1 MPNALEWLANAHKE
15 TNAMT
20 LSSVALDDKY
30 TLQSG
35 RVYIT
40 GTQALVRLPIMQH
53 LRDRAAGVIS
63 GCYISGYR
71 GSPLGGFD
79 QQLWAADKHLKAHNI
94 VFQPGVNEDL
104 AATACWGTQQAH
116 FDGDNKYDGVYA
128 IWYGKGPGVDRT
140 GDAFRHGNLAGSAA
154 LGGVICLMGDDH
166 TCESSTT
173 AHQSEFAMVDA
184 MMPILNPAGVQE
196 LLDYGLY
203 GWALSRY
210 SGCWVGLKC
219 MKDTI
224 DASASVNVDAERV
237 RIVVPS
243 GFKMPD
249 GGLNIRWPD
258 APLDQEARLHTYKLE
273 AAKAFALANKLDQVV
288 MDSPN
293 AKLGI
298 ATCGKSYMDVRQ
310 ALQYLGIDDT
320 EAARL
325 GLRIYK
331 IGMTWP
337 LEPTGAAKFAE
348 GLEKI
353 IVVEEKRGLIEPQLK
368 EILYGKAGAPE
379 VVGKRDEVGKILF
392 RSNAALDPNEIAV
405 AIGRRLL
412 ARVSDAQLAACVAE
426 QERLEARVAEKPAM
440 DRTPYFC
447 SGCPHNTG
455 TQVPEGSRALAGI
468 GCHFMAQWMDRST
481 AGYTQMGGEG
491 ASWVGE
497 APFVKTPHM
506 FQNIGDGTYYHSGL
520 LAVRAAA
527 ASGVNVTYKILYND
541 AVAMTG
547 GQHVDGPLTVPQI
560 TIQVHGEGAKK
571 IAVVTDEP
579 EKYPP
584 SVEWAPGVTIHH
596 RDDYDQVQREFRE
609 IPGMSV
615 IIYDQTCA
623 AEKRRRRKRNQY
635 PDPAKRAF
643 INDLVCEGC
652 GDCGVKSNCVSV
664 LPLETEFGR
673 KRAIDQS
680 SCNKDFSCVKGFC
693 PSFVTV
699 HGGGVR
705 KGRNSAAGQNVET
718 LFAAVPEPQMPK
730 LDQPYGIMV
739 TGVGGTGVVTIGA
752 IVGMAAHLE
761 NKGFGALDM
770 AGLAQKGGAVW
781 SHLQIAASP
790 ADIKTVRLGSGGAK
804 LVLGCD
810 FVVSA
815 SQKTMDATREGT
827 RMVVNTHQ
835 QMTGEFTRNANIQ
848 FPGQSLKRTIT
859 KGVGE
864 GNAEFVEATRIAT
877 ALIGD
882 SIATNL
888 FMLGFAFQKGLVPV
902 SSEAINKAIELN
914 GAAVKMNQAAF
925 LWGRRAAVDLAAV
938 ERLIAPKADAAQPAE
953 NSRTLEETVARR
965 VEFLTGYQDAAYAAK
980 YRNLVERVKQAES
993 SRAKGLSGLSEAVA
1007 RYYFKL
1013 LAYKDEYEVAR
1024 LYADPAFMQ
1033 KIKTQ
1038 FEGDYKLHFHLA
1050 PPLLAKRDPGT
1061 GELRKAEYGTWVFTA
1076 FRLLAKLRRLR
1087 GTALDVF
1094 GYTQERRMERQLI
1107 GEYEVTINELIGK
1120 LNSDNHALAAKI
1132 ASIPEEIRG
1141 YGHVKERNLGI
1152 AKARQA
1158 DLLAAFRSP
1167 EAVRTAA

>member
-1 MPNALEWLANAHKE
+1 
-15 TNAMT
+15 MT

-35 RVYIT
+35 RVFIT

-53 LRDRAAGVIS
+53 LRDRAAGITS

-71 GSPLGGFD
+71 GSPLGGYD
-79 QQLWAADKHLKAHNI
+79 QQLWAAGKHLTAHNI

-140 GDAFRHGNLAGSAA
+140 GDAFRHGNLAGSAP

-224 DASASVNVDAERV
+224 DASASVNVDPERV
-237 RIVVPS
+237 RIVVPTD
-243 GFKMPD
+243 FKMPE

-258 APLDQEARLHTYKLE
+258 APLDQEERLHTYKLE

-310 ALQYLGIDDT
+310 ALQYLGIDDA

-337 LEPTGAAKFAE
+337 IEPTGAAKFAE
-348 GLEKI
+348 GLQKI

-368 EILYGKAGAPE
+368 EVLYGKDSAPE

-455 TQVPEGSRALAGI
+455 TRVPEGSRALAGI

-497 APFVKTPHM
+497 APFVKTSHM

-547 GQHVDGPLTVPQI
+547 GQPVDGPLTVPQI
-560 TIQVHGEGAKK
+560 TLQVHGEGAKK

-579 EKYPP
+579 EKYP
-584 SVEWAPGVTIHH
+584 SDVEWAPGVTIHH

-609 IPGMSV
+609 IPGLSV

-664 LPLETEFGR
+664 SPLETEFGR
-673 KRAIDQS
+673 KRMIDQS

-705 KGRNSAAGQNVET
+705 KGRSSPAGQNVET

-781 SHLQIAASP
+781 SHLQIAAKP
-790 ADIKTVRLGSGGAK
+790 EDIRTVRLGAGGAK

-815 SQKTMDATREGT
+815 SQKTMDTTREGT

-864 GNAEFVEATRIAT
+864 ANAEFVDATRIAT
-877 ALIGD
+877 ALMGD

-888 FMLGFAFQKGLVPV
+888 FMLGYALQKGLVPI

-914 GAAVKMNQAAF
+914 GTAVKMNQAAF
-925 LWGRRAAVDLAAV
+925 LWGRRAAVDLAAI
-938 ERLIAPKADAAQPAE
+938 ERLIAPKAEIAATTKISA
-953 NSRTLEETVARR
+953 TLEETVARR
-965 VEFLTGYQDAAYAAK
+965 VEFLTGYQNAAYAEK
-980 YRNLVERVKQAES
+980 YRNLVERVRQAEAT
-993 SRAKGLSGLSEAVA
+993 RTKGRTGLSEAVA

-1033 KIKTQ
+1033 KIKSQ

-1050 PPLLAKRDPGT
+1050 PPLLAKRDPVT

-1076 FRLLAKLRRLR
+1076 FKLLAKLRGLR
-1087 GTALDVF
+1087 GTAFDIF

-1107 GEYEVTINELIGK
+1107 GEYEATIEELVGK
-1120 LNSDNHALAAKI
+1120 LSSDNHALAVKI

-1152 AKARQA
+1152 AKAKQA

-1167 EAVRTAA
+1167 ETVRSAA

>member
-1 MPNALEWLANAHKE
+1 
-15 TNAMT
+15 MT

-35 RVYIT
+35 RVFIT

-53 LRDRAAGVIS
+53 LRDRAAGITS

-79 QQLWAADKHLKAHNI
+79 QQLWAAGKHLAAHNI

-140 GDAFRHGNLAGSAA
+140 GDAFRHGNLAGSAS

-224 DASASVNVDAERV
+224 DASASVNVDPGRV
-237 RIVVPS
+237 RIVVPTD
-243 GFKMPD
+243 FKMPA

-258 APLDQEARLHTYKLE
+258 APLEQEARLHTYKLE
-273 AAKAFALANKLDQVV
+273 AAKAFALANNLDRIVL
-288 MDSPN
+288 DSPQ

-310 ALQYLGIDDT
+310 ALQYLGIDDA

-337 LEPTGAAKFAE
+337 LEPVNASKFAE

-368 EILYGKAGAPE
+368 EVLYGKAGAPE
-379 VVGKRDEVGKILF
+379 VIGKRDEVGKILF

-412 ARVSDAQLAACVAE
+412 ARVSDARLAACVAE

-455 TQVPEGSRALAGI
+455 TRVPEGSRALAGI
-468 GCHFMAQWMDRST
+468 GCHFMAQFMDRNT
-481 AGYTQMGGEG
+481 AGFTQMGGEG

-497 APFVKTPHM
+497 APFVKTKHV

-560 TIQVHGEGAKK
+560 TLQVYGEGAKK

-579 EKYPP
+579 EKYP
-584 SVEWAPGVTIHH
+584 STEEWAPGVTIHH
-596 RDDYDQVQREFRE
+596 RDDYDEVQREFRE

-680 SCNKDFSCVKGFC
+680 SCNKDYSCVNGFC

-705 KGRNSAAGQNVET
+705 KGKSSPAGQNVET
-718 LFAAVPEPQMPK
+718 LFAVVPEPPLPK

-761 NKGFGALDM
+761 HKGFGALDM

-781 SHLQIAASP
+781 SHLQISAKP
-790 ADIKTVRLGSGGAK
+790 EDIKTVRLGSGGAS

-815 SQKTMDATREGT
+815 SQKTMDTTREGT

-848 FPGQSLKRTIT
+848 FPAQSLRRTIT
-859 KGVGE
+859 NGVGDS
-864 GNAEFVEATRIAT
+864 NAEFVDATRIAT
-877 ALIGD
+877 ALMGD

-888 FMLGFAFQKGLVPV
+888 FMLGFAFQRGLVPV

-925 LWGRRAAVDLAAV
+925 LWGRRAAVDPAAI
-938 ERLIAPKADAAQPAE
+938 ERLIAPKPEVAPAMKM
-953 NSRTLEETVARR
+953 SLTLEEIVARR
-965 VEFLTGYQDAAYAAK
+965 VEFLTGYQNAAYADK
-980 YRNLVERVKQAES
+980 YRTLVDRVKQAES
-993 SRAKGLSGLSEAVA
+993 SRAKGLGGLSEAVA
-1007 RYYFKL
+1007 RYFFKL

-1033 KIKTQ
+1033 KIRSQ

-1050 PPLLAKRDPGT
+1050 PPLLAKRDRTT
-1061 GELRKAEYGTWVFTA
+1061 GELRKSEYGTWVFTA
-1076 FRLLAKLRRLR
+1076 FKLLAKLRGLR
-1087 GTALDVF
+1087 GTPFDVF
-1094 GYTQERRMERQLI
+1094 GYTRERQTERRLI
-1107 GEYEVTINELIGK
+1107 GEYEATVEELIGK
-1120 LNSDNHALAAKI
+1120 LNLDNHALAVKV

-1141 YGHVKERNLGI
+1141 YGHIKERSLAL
-1152 AKARQA
+1152 AKARQVE
-1158 DLLAAFRSP
+1158 LMAAFRSP
-1167 EAVRTAA
+1167 QAERSAA

>member
-1 MPNALEWLANAHKE
+1 
-15 TNAMT
+15 
-20 LSSVALDDKY
+20 
-30 TLQSG
+30 
-35 RVYIT
+35 
-40 GTQALVRLPIMQH
+40 
-53 LRDRAAGVIS
+53 
-63 GCYISGYR
+63 
-71 GSPLGGFD
+71 
-79 QQLWAADKHLKAHNI
+79 
-94 VFQPGVNEDL
+94 
-104 AATACWGTQQAH
+104 
-116 FDGDNKYDGVYA
+116 
-128 IWYGKGPGVDRT
+128 
-140 GDAFRHGNLAGSAA
+140 
-154 LGGVICLMGDDH
+154 
-166 TCESSTT
+166 
-173 AHQSEFAMVDA
+173 
-184 MMPILNPAGVQE
+184 
-196 LLDYGLY
+196 
-203 GWALSRY
+203 
-210 SGCWVGLKC
+210 
-219 MKDTI
+219 
-224 DASASVNVDAERV
+224 
-237 RIVVPS
+237 
-243 GFKMPD
+243 
-249 GGLNIRWPD
+249 
-258 APLDQEARLHTYKLE
+258 
-273 AAKAFALANKLDQVV
+273 
-288 MDSPN
+288 
-293 AKLGI
+293 
-298 ATCGKSYMDVRQ
+298 
-310 ALQYLGIDDT
+310 
-320 EAARL
+320 
-325 GLRIYK
+325 
-331 IGMTWP
+331 
-337 LEPTGAAKFAE
+337 
-348 GLEKI
+348 
-353 IVVEEKRGLIEPQLK
+353 
-368 EILYGKAGAPE
+368 
-379 VVGKRDEVGKILF
+379 
-392 RSNAALDPNEIAV
+392 
-405 AIGRRLL
+405 
-412 ARVSDAQLAACVAE
+412 
-426 QERLEARVAEKPAM
+426 
-440 DRTPYFC
+440 
-447 SGCPHNTG
+447 
-455 TQVPEGSRALAGI
+455 
-468 GCHFMAQWMDRST
+468 MAQWMDRST

-497 APFVKTPHM
+497 APFVKTSHM

-560 TIQVHGEGAKK
+560 TLQVHGEGAKK

-579 EKYPP
+579 EKYP
-584 SVEWAPGVTIHH
+584 STVEWAPGVTIHH

-673 KRAIDQS
+673 KRTIDQS
-680 SCNKDFSCVKGFC
+680 ACNKDFSCVTGFC

-705 KGRNSAAGQNVET
+705 KGKSSPAGQNVET

-781 SHLQIAASP
+781 SHLQIAAKP
-790 ADIKTVRLGSGGAK
+790 EDIRTVRLGSGGAR

-864 GNAEFVEATRIAT
+864 SNAEFVDATRIAT
-877 ALIGD
+877 ALMGD

-888 FMLGFAFQKGLVPV
+888 FMLGYALQKGLVPV

-925 LWGRRAAVDLAAV
+925 LWGRRAAVDLAAI
-938 ERLIAPKADAAQPAE
+938 ERLIAPKADVVPAME
-953 NSRTLEETVARR
+953 IARTLEDTVARR
-965 VEFLTGYQDAAYAAK
+965 VEFLTGYQDAAYAEK
-980 YRNLVERVKQAES
+980 YRSLVERVKQVES
-993 SRAKGLSGLSEAVA
+993 SRTKGLSGLSEAVA

-1033 KIKTQ
+1033 KIKSQ

-1061 GELRKAEYGTWVFTA
+1061 GELRKAEYGAWVFMA
-1076 FRLLAKLRRLR
+1076 FRLLANCAACAAPHSTFSAIRRS
-1087 GTALDVF
+1087 GAW
-1094 GYTQERRMERQLI
+1094 
-1107 GEYEVTINELIGK
+1107 N
-1120 LNSDNHALAAKI
+1120 
-1132 ASIPEEIRG
+1132 AS
-1141 YGHVKERNLGI
+1141 
-1152 AKARQA
+1152 
-1158 DLLAAFRSP
+1158 
-1167 EAVRTAA
+1167 

>member
-1 MPNALEWLANAHKE
+1 
-15 TNAMT
+15 MT
-20 LSSVALDDKY
+20 LSHVALDDKY

-53 LRDRAAGVIS
+53 LRDRAAGITT

-79 QQLWAADKHLKAHNI
+79 QQLWAAGKHLTAHNI

-224 DASASVNVDAERV
+224 DASASVNVDPRRV
-237 RIVVPS
+237 SIVVPTD
-243 GFKMPD
+243 FKMPQ

-288 MDSPN
+288 VDSPN

-310 ALQYLGIDDT
+310 ALQYLGIDDA

-337 LEPTGAAKFAE
+337 LESSGAAKFAE
-348 GLEKI
+348 GLDKI

-368 EILYGKAGAPE
+368 EVLYGKDGAPE

-392 RSNAALDPNEIAV
+392 QSNAALDPNEIAI

-412 ARVSDAQLAACVAE
+412 AHVSDAQLAARVAE

-455 TQVPEGSRALAGI
+455 TRVPEGSRALAGI

-547 GQHVDGPLTVPQI
+547 GQPVDGPLTVPQI
-560 TIQVHGEGAKK
+560 TLQVHGEGAKK

-579 EKYPP
+579 EKYP
-584 SVEWAPGVTIHH
+584 STVEWAPGVTIHH

-643 INDLVCEGC
+643 INELVCEGC

-673 KRAIDQS
+673 KRSIDQS
-680 SCNKDFSCVKGFC
+680 ACNKDFSCVKGFC

-705 KGRNSAAGQNVET
+705 KGRSSPAGQNVET

-781 SHLQIAASP
+781 SHLQIAAKP
-790 ADIKTVRLGSGGAK
+790 EDIRTVRLGSGGAK

-815 SQKTMDATREGT
+815 SQKTMDTTREGT

-835 QMTGEFTRNANIQ
+835 QMTGEFTRNTNIQ

-864 GNAEFVEATRIAT
+864 ANAEFVEATRIAT
-877 ALIGD
+877 ALTGD

-888 FMLGFAFQKGLVPV
+888 YMLGYAFQNGLVPV
-902 SSEAINKAIELN
+902 SSDAINKAIELN

-925 LWGRRAAVDLAAV
+925 LWGRRAAVDLAAL
-938 ERLIAPKADAAQPAE
+938 ERLIAPKADAAPAME
-953 NSRTLEETVARR
+953 ISRTLEETVARR
-965 VEFLTGYQDAAYAAK
+965 VNFLTGYQNAAYAEK
-980 YRNLVERVKQAES
+980 YRELVEKVKQAEA
-993 SRAKGLSGLSEAVA
+993 SRTKGLTGLAEAAA

-1013 LAYKDEYEVAR
+1013 LSYKDEYEVAR

-1033 KIKTQ
+1033 KIQSQ

-1050 PPLLAKRDPGT
+1050 PPLLAKRDPVT

-1076 FRLLAKLRRLR
+1076 FKLLSKLRGLR
-1087 GTALDVF
+1087 GTAFDVF
-1094 GYTQERRMERQLI
+1094 GYTQERRMERRLI
-1107 GEYEVTINELIGK
+1107 GEYEATIAELIGK
-1120 LNSDNHALAAKI
+1120 LSSDNHALAVKI

-1141 YGHVKERNLGI
+1141 YGHVKERNLGV

>member
-1 MPNALEWLANAHKE
+1 
-15 TNAMT
+15 MT

-53 LRDRAAGVIS
+53 LRDRAAGITS

-79 QQLWAADKHLKAHNI
+79 QQLWAAGKHLTAHNI

-140 GDAFRHGNLAGSAA
+140 GDAFRHGNLAGSAS

-224 DASASVNVDAERV
+224 DASASVNVDAQRV

-243 GFKMPD
+243 SFKMPE

-258 APLDQEARLHTYKLE
+258 APLEQEARLHTYKLE
-273 AAKAFALANKLDQVV
+273 AAKAFALANKLDQIV

-310 ALQYLGIDDT
+310 ALQYLGIDDA

-337 LEPTGAAKFAE
+337 LEPSGAAKFAE
-348 GLEKI
+348 GLDKI

-368 EILYGKAGAPE
+368 EILYGKTGAPE

-468 GCHFMAQWMDRST
+468 GCHFMAQFMDRST

-491 ASWVGE
+491 ASWIGE
-497 APFVKTPHM
+497 APFVKTSHM

-560 TIQVHGEGAKK
+560 TLQVHGEGAKK

-579 EKYPP
+579 EKYP
-584 SVEWAPGVTIHH
+584 SDVEWAPGVTIHH

-609 IPGMSV
+609 ITGMSV

-705 KGRNSAAGQNVET
+705 KGRSSPAGQKVET

-781 SHLQIAASP
+781 SHLQIAAKP
-790 ADIKTVRLGSGGAK
+790 EDIRTVRLGAGGAK

-815 SQKTMDATREGT
+815 SQKTMDTTREGT

-888 FMLGFAFQKGLVPV
+888 FMLGYAFQKGLVPV
-902 SSEAINKAIELN
+902 SSEAINKAIDLN

-938 ERLIAPKADAAQPAE
+938 ERLIAPKADVAATAE
-953 NSRTLEETVARR
+953 ISHTLEETVARR
-965 VEFLTGYQDAAYAAK
+965 VAFLTGYQDAAYAEK
-980 YRNLVERVKQAES
+980 YRSLVERVKQSEAL
-993 SRAKGLSGLSEAVA
+993 RTKGLTGLSEAVA

-1033 KIKTQ
+1033 KIKSQ

-1076 FRLLAKLRRLR
+1076 FKLMAKLRGLR
-1087 GTALDVF
+1087 GTGFDVF
-1094 GYTQERRMERQLI
+1094 GYTQERRRERQLI
-1107 GEYEVTINELIGK
+1107 GEYEATIDELVGK
-1120 LNSDNHALAAKI
+1120 LSSDNHALAVKI

-1152 AKARQA
+1152 AKAKRA
-1158 DLLAAFRSP
+1158 DLLAAFHSP
-1167 EAVRTAA
+1167 EAVRSAA

>member
-1 MPNALEWLANAHKE
+1 
-15 TNAMT
+15 MT
-20 LSSVALDDKY
+20 LSHVALDDKY

-35 RVYIT
+35 RVYLT

-53 LRDRAAGVIS
+53 LRDRAAGITT

-79 QQLWAADKHLKAHNI
+79 QQLWAAGKHLTAHNI

-224 DASASVNVDAERV
+224 DASASVNVDPRRV
-237 RIVVPS
+237 SIVVPTD
-243 GFKMPD
+243 FKMPQ

-258 APLDQEARLHTYKLE
+258 AALDQEARLHTYKLE

-288 MDSPN
+288 VDSPH

-310 ALQYLGIDDT
+310 ALQYLGIDDV

-337 LEPTGAAKFAE
+337 LESSGAVKFAE
-348 GLEKI
+348 GLDKI

-368 EILYGKAGAPE
+368 EVLYGKEGAPE

-392 RSNAALDPNEIAV
+392 QSNAALDPNEIAI

-412 ARVSDAQLAACVAE
+412 AQVSDAQLAARVAE

-455 TQVPEGSRALAGI
+455 TRVPEGSRALAGI
-468 GCHFMAQWMDRST
+468 GCHFMAQSMDRST

-497 APFVKTPHM
+497 APFVKTSHM

-560 TIQVHGEGAKK
+560 TLQVHGEGAKK

-579 EKYPP
+579 EKYP
-584 SVEWAPGVTIHH
+584 STVEWAPGVTIHH

-643 INDLVCEGC
+643 INELVCEGC

-673 KRAIDQS
+673 KRTIDQS
-680 SCNKDFSCVKGFC
+680 ACNKDFSCVKGFC

-705 KGRNSAAGQNVET
+705 KGRSSPAGQNVET
-718 LFAAVPEPQMPK
+718 LFAAVPEPQLPK

-781 SHLQIAASP
+781 SHLQIAERP
-790 ADIKTVRLGSGGAK
+790 EDIKTVRLGSGGAK

-815 SQKTMDATREGT
+815 SQKTMDTTREGT

-835 QMTGEFTRNANIQ
+835 QMTGDFTRNTNIQ
-848 FPGQSLKRTIT
+848 FPAQSLKRTIT

-864 GNAEFVEATRIAT
+864 ANAEFVEATRIAT
-877 ALIGD
+877 ALTGD

-888 FMLGFAFQKGLVPV
+888 FMLGYAFQKGLVPV
-902 SSEAINKAIELN
+902 SSDAINKAIELN

-925 LWGRRAAVDLAAV
+925 LWGRRAAVDLAAL
-938 ERLIAPKADAAQPAE
+938 ERLIAPKADAAPAME
-953 NSRTLEETVARR
+953 ISRTLEETVGRR
-965 VEFLTGYQDAAYAAK
+965 VSFLTGYQDATYAEK
-980 YRNLVERVKQAES
+980 YRELVERVKQAEA
-993 SRAKGLSGLSEAVA
+993 SRTKGLTGLADAVA

-1033 KIKTQ
+1033 KIQSQ

-1050 PPLLAKRDPGT
+1050 PPLLSKRDPAT
-1061 GELRKAEYGTWVFTA
+1061 GELRKAEYGPWVFTA
-1076 FRLLAKLRRLR
+1076 FKLLAKLRGLR
-1087 GTALDVF
+1087 GTAFDIF
-1094 GYTQERRMERQLI
+1094 GYTQERRMERRLI
-1107 GEYEVTINELIGK
+1107 DEYEATIAELIGK
-1120 LNSDNHALAAKI
+1120 LSSDNHALAVKI

-1141 YGHVKERNLGI
+1141 YGHIKDRNLGVAN
-1152 AKARQA
+1152 AKRA

>member
-1 MPNALEWLANAHKE
+1 
-15 TNAMT
+15 MT
-20 LSSVALDDKY
+20 LSHVALDDKY

-53 LRDRAAGVIS
+53 LRDRAAGITT

-79 QQLWAADKHLKAHNI
+79 QQLWAAGKHLTAHNI

-224 DASASVNVDAERV
+224 DASASVNVDPRRV
-237 RIVVPS
+237 SIVVPTD
-243 GFKMPD
+243 FKMPQ

-258 APLDQEARLHTYKLE
+258 APLDQEARLHTHKLE

-288 MDSPN
+288 VDSPN

-310 ALQYLGIDDT
+310 ALQYLGIDDA

-337 LEPTGAAKFAE
+337 LESSGAAKFAE
-348 GLEKI
+348 GLDKI

-368 EILYGKAGAPE
+368 EVLYGKDGAPE

-392 RSNAALDPNEIAV
+392 QSNAALDPNEIAI

-412 ARVSDAQLAACVAE
+412 AHVSDAQLAARVAE

-455 TQVPEGSRALAGI
+455 TRVPEGSRALAGI

-497 APFVKTPHM
+497 APFVKTSHM

-560 TIQVHGEGAKK
+560 TLQVHGEGAKK

-579 EKYPP
+579 EKYP
-584 SVEWAPGVTIHH
+584 STVEWAPGVTIHH

-643 INDLVCEGC
+643 INELVCEGC

-673 KRAIDQS
+673 KRTIDQS
-680 SCNKDFSCVKGFC
+680 ACNKDFSCVKGFC

-705 KGRNSAAGQNVET
+705 KGRSSPAGQNVET

-781 SHLQIAASP
+781 SHLQIAAKP
-790 ADIKTVRLGSGGAK
+790 EDIRTVRLGSGGAK

-815 SQKTMDATREGT
+815 SQKTMDTTREGT

-835 QMTGEFTRNANIQ
+835 QMTGEFTRNTNIQ

-864 GNAEFVEATRIAT
+864 ANADFVEATRIAT
-877 ALIGD
+877 ALTGD

-888 FMLGFAFQKGLVPV
+888 YMLGYAFQKGLVPV
-902 SSEAINKAIELN
+902 SSDAINKAIELN

-925 LWGRRAAVDLAAV
+925 LWGRRAAVDLAAI
-938 ERLIAPKADAAQPAE
+938 ERLITPKADGGATTDI
-953 NSRTLEETVARR
+953 SRTLEEIVARR
-965 VEFLTGYQDAAYAAK
+965 VEFLSGYQNAAYAEK

-993 SRAKGLSGLSEAVA
+993 SRTKGLTGLSEAVA

-1033 KIKTQ
+1033 KIKSQ
-1038 FEGDYKLHFHLA
+1038 FEGDYRLHFHLA

-1076 FRLLAKLRRLR
+1076 FKLLAKLRGLR
-1087 GTALDVF
+1087 GTAFDIF
-1094 GYTQERRMERQLI
+1094 GYTQERRMERRLI
-1107 GEYEVTINELIGK
+1107 GEYEATIAELVGK
-1120 LNSDNHALAAKI
+1120 LSSDNHALAVKI

-1141 YGHVKERNLGI
+1141 YGHVKERNLDG
-1152 AKARQA
+1152 AKAKQA

-1167 EAVRTAA
+1167 EAVRSAA

>member
-1 MPNALEWLANAHKE
+1 
-15 TNAMT
+15 MT

-35 RVYIT
+35 RVFIT

-53 LRDRAAGVIS
+53 LRDRAAGITS

-79 QQLWAADKHLKAHNI
+79 QQLWAAGKHLTAHNI

-140 GDAFRHGNLAGSAA
+140 GDAFRHGNLAGSAP
-154 LGGVICLMGDDH
+154 LGGVLCLMGDDH

-224 DASASVNVDAERV
+224 DASASVNVNAERV
-237 RIVVPS
+237 RIVVPTD
-243 GFKMPD
+243 FKMPE

-258 APLDQEARLHTYKLE
+258 APLEQEARLHTYKLE

-310 ALQYLGIDDT
+310 ALQYLGIDET

-337 LEPTGAAKFAE
+337 LEPTGAEKFAE

-368 EILYGKAGAPE
+368 EVLYGKAHAPE
-379 VVGKRDEVGKILF
+379 VIGKHDEVGKILF

-412 ARVSDAQLAACVAE
+412 ARASDAQLAARVAE

-455 TQVPEGSRALAGI
+455 TRVPEGSRALAGI
-468 GCHFMAQWMDRST
+468 GCHFMAQWMDRNT

-497 APFVKTPHM
+497 APFVKTSHM

-560 TIQVHGEGAKK
+560 TLQVYAEGAKK

-579 EKYPP
+579 EKY
-584 SVEWAPGVTIHH
+584 SADVEWAPGVTVHH
-596 RDDYDQVQREFRE
+596 RDDYDQVQRDFRE

-673 KRAIDQS
+673 KRMIDQS
-680 SCNKDFSCVKGFC
+680 ACNKDFSCVKGFC

-705 KGRNSAAGQNVET
+705 KGKSLPAGQNVET

-781 SHLQIAASP
+781 SHLQIAATP
-790 ADIKTVRLGSGGAK
+790 EDIRTVRLGSGGAK

-815 SQKTMDATREGT
+815 SQKTMDTTREGT

-848 FPGQSLKRTIT
+848 FPGQSLMRTIT

-864 GNAEFVEATRIAT
+864 GNAEFVDATRIAT
-877 ALIGD
+877 ALMGD

-888 FMLGFAFQKGLVPV
+888 FMLGYALQKGLVPV
-902 SSEAINKAIELN
+902 SPEAINKAIELN
-914 GAAVKMNQAAF
+914 GTAVKMNQAAF
-925 LWGRRAAVDLAAV
+925 LWGRRAAFDLAAI
-938 ERLIAPKADAAQPAE
+938 ERLIAPKADVAATTE
-953 NSRTLEETVARR
+953 VCRTIEETVARR
-965 VEFLTGYQDAAYAAK
+965 VKFLTGYQNAAYAEK

-993 SRAKGLSGLSEAVA
+993 SRTKGSTGLSEAVA

-1024 LYADPAFMQ
+1024 LYADPVFMQ
-1033 KIKTQ
+1033 KIKSQ

-1050 PPLLAKRDPGT
+1050 PPLLAKRDPDT

-1076 FRLLAKLRRLR
+1076 FKLLAKLRGLR
-1087 GTALDVF
+1087 GSAFDIF

-1107 GEYEVTINELIGK
+1107 VEYEATIEELVGK
-1120 LNSDNHALAAKI
+1120 LNGGNHALAVKI
-1132 ASIPEEIRG
+1132 ASNPEEIRG

-1152 AKARQA
+1152 AKAKQA

-1167 EAVRTAA
+1167 EAVRSAA

>member
-1 MPNALEWLANAHKE
+1 
-15 TNAMT
+15 MT
-20 LSSVALDDKY
+20 LASVTLDDKY

-53 LRDRAAGVIS
+53 LRDRAAGITT

-79 QQLWAADKHLKAHNI
+79 QQLWAASKHLQAHNI

-116 FDGDNKYDGVYA
+116 LDGDNKYDGVYA

-224 DASASVNVDAERV
+224 DASASVNVDPTRV
-237 RIVVPS
+237 RIVVPTD
-243 GFKMPD
+243 FKLPE

-258 APLDQEARLHTYKLE
+258 GALEQEARLHTHKMD
-273 AAKAFALANKLDQVV
+273 AAKAFALANGLDRIV

-293 AKLGI
+293 AKIGI

-310 ALQYLGIDDT
+310 ALQYLGIDDA

-348 GLEKI
+348 GLDKI
-353 IVVEEKRGLIEPQLK
+353 IVVEEKRGLVEPQLK
-368 EILYGKAGAPE
+368 EILYGREGAPE
-379 VVGKRDEVGKILF
+379 VVGKRDELGKILF
-392 RSNAALDPNEIAV
+392 RSNAALDPNEIAI

-412 ARVSDAQLAACVAE
+412 ARVSDQRLAARVAE
-426 QERLEARVAEKPAM
+426 QERLETRAVEKPAM

-455 TQVPEGSRALAGI
+455 TRVPEGSRALAGI

-497 APFVKTPHM
+497 APFVKTPHV

-584 SVEWAPGVTIHH
+584 GTEWAPGVTVHH

-643 INDLVCEGC
+643 INDAVCEGC

-673 KRAIDQS
+673 KRVIDQS
-680 SCNKDFSCVKGFC
+680 ACNKDYSCVKGFC

-705 KGRNSAAGQNVET
+705 KGRSAPAGDKTET
-718 LFAAVPEPQMPK
+718 LFAAVPEPQLPA
-730 LDQPYGIMV
+730 LDQPYGVMV

-761 NKGFGALDM
+761 GKGFGALDM

-781 SHLQIAASP
+781 SHLQIAARP
-790 ADIKTVRLGSGGAK
+790 EDIRTVRLGSGGANV
-804 LVLGCD
+804 VLGCD

-815 SQKTMDATREGT
+815 SQKTMDTAREGT

-835 QMTGEFTRNANIQ
+835 QMTGAFTRDANIQ
-848 FPGQSLKRTIT
+848 FPAQSLKRTIA

-864 GNAEFVEATRIAT
+864 ANAEFIDATRVAT
-877 ALIGD
+877 ALLGD

-888 FMLGFAFQKGLVPV
+888 FMLGFAFQRGLIPV
-902 SSEAINKAIELN
+902 SSEALNKAIELN
-914 GAAVKMNQAAF
+914 GTAIKMNQAAL
-925 LWGRRAAVDLAAV
+925 LWGRRAAVDMAAV
-938 ERLIAPKADAAQPAE
+938 ERLVAPKADAVKTTE
-953 NSRTLEETVARR
+953 ISRTPEETLARR
-965 VEFLTGYQDAAYAAK
+965 VEFLTGYQNAGYAEK
-980 YRNLVERVKQAES
+980 YRRLVEKARQAETS
-993 SRAKGLSGLSEAVA
+993 KAKGLSGFSEAVA

-1024 LYADPAFMQ
+1024 LYTDPAFMQ
-1033 KIKTQ
+1033 KIKSQ
-1038 FEGDYKLHFHLA
+1038 FDGEYKLHFHLA

-1061 GELRKAEYGTWVFTA
+1061 GELRKAEYGSWMMSA
-1076 FRLLAKLRRLR
+1076 FKVLAGLRFLR
-1087 GTALDVF
+1087 GTPLDVF

-1107 GEYEVTINELIGK
+1107 VEYEAIIDELIGK
-1120 LNSDNHALAAKI
+1120 LDNDNHALAVKI
-1132 ASIPEEIRG
+1132 AAIPEEIRG
-1141 YGHVKERNLGI
+1141 YGHIKDRNVGI
-1152 AKARQA
+1152 ARARQA
-1158 DLLAAFRSP
+1158 DLLNALRTP

>member
-1 MPNALEWLANAHKE
+1 
-15 TNAMT
+15 MT
-20 LSSVALDDKY
+20 LSHVALDDKY

-53 LRDRAAGVIS
+53 LRDRAAGITT

-79 QQLWAADKHLKAHNI
+79 QQLWAAGKHLTAHNI

-224 DASASVNVDAERV
+224 DASASVNVDPRRV
-237 RIVVPS
+237 SIVVPTD
-243 GFKMPD
+243 FKMPQ

-288 MDSPN
+288 VDSPN

-310 ALQYLGIDDT
+310 ALQYLGIDDA

-337 LEPTGAAKFAE
+337 LESSGAAKFAE
-348 GLEKI
+348 GLDKI

-368 EILYGKAGAPE
+368 EVLYGKNGAPE

-392 RSNAALDPNEIAV
+392 QSNAALDPNEIAI

-412 ARVSDAQLAACVAE
+412 AHVSDAQLAARVAE
-426 QERLEARVAEKPAM
+426 QERLEARIAEKPAM

-455 TQVPEGSRALAGI
+455 TRVPEGSRALAGI

-560 TIQVHGEGAKK
+560 TLQVHGEGAKK

-579 EKYPP
+579 EKYP
-584 SVEWAPGVTIHH
+584 STVEWAPGVTIHH

-643 INDLVCEGC
+643 INELVCEGC

-673 KRAIDQS
+673 KRSIDQS
-680 SCNKDFSCVKGFC
+680 ACNKDFSCVKGFC

-705 KGRNSAAGQNVET
+705 KGRSSPAGQNVET

-781 SHLQIAASP
+781 SHLQIAAKP
-790 ADIKTVRLGSGGAK
+790 EDIRTVRLGSGGAK

-815 SQKTMDATREGT
+815 SQKTMDTTREGT

-835 QMTGEFTRNANIQ
+835 QMTGEFTRNTNIQ

-864 GNAEFVEATRIAT
+864 ANAEFVEATRIAT
-877 ALIGD
+877 ALTGD

-888 FMLGFAFQKGLVPV
+888 YMLGYAFQKGLVPV
-902 SSEAINKAIELN
+902 SSDAINKAIELN

-925 LWGRRAAVDLAAV
+925 LWGRRAAVDLAAL
-938 ERLIAPKADAAQPAE
+938 ERLIAPKADAAPAME
-953 NSRTLEETVARR
+953 ISRTLEETVARR
-965 VEFLTGYQDAAYAAK
+965 VNFLTGYQNAAYAEK
-980 YRNLVERVKQAES
+980 YRELVEKVKQAEA
-993 SRAKGLSGLSEAVA
+993 SRTKGLTGLAEAAA

-1033 KIKTQ
+1033 KIQSQ

-1050 PPLLAKRDPGT
+1050 PPLLAKRDPVT

-1076 FRLLAKLRRLR
+1076 FKLLSKLRGLR
-1087 GTALDVF
+1087 GTVFDVF
-1094 GYTQERRMERQLI
+1094 GYTQERRMERRLI
-1107 GEYEVTINELIGK
+1107 GEYEATIAELIGK
-1120 LNSDNHALAAKI
+1120 LSSDNHALAVKI

-1141 YGHVKERNLGI
+1141 YGHVKERNLGV